1 MASVSRGFLE
11 ENLWK
16 CFRKIA
22 PLPLFLRSIETRDV
36 SLPGYR
42 NFVNALAGVYC
53 TRAYVQYHGEQVN
66 MVNFISAFLTKISSE

>member
-22 PLPLFLRSIETRDV
+22 PLPFFLRNIETRDV
-36 SLPGYR
+36 TLLGYR
-42 NFVNALAGVYC
+42 NFVNALAGAYYIRAC
-53 TRAYVQYHGEQVN
+53 TVP
-66 MVNFISAFLTKISSE
+66 